1 MTDLAWLS
9 IDEASSLIRSRKL
22 SPVELTR
29 AALERI
35 LLLDAYPWCSEAV
48 FGCDMAGYLAKVTA
62 PAQVVIGA
70 KDGVRPYTE
79 RALEHFAVRPPYHVG
94 PDVLAMAELAPFF
107 AQRII
112 AFADALPG

>member
-1 MTDLAWLS
+1 VFAGFAS
-9 IDEASSLIRSRKL
+9 PGRPAEAA
-22 SPVELTR
+22 TR

-48 FGCDMAGYLAKVTA
+48 FGCDLAGYLRRLSA

-79 RALEHFAVRPPYHVG
+79 RALDVFDARPPYHVG

-107 AQRII
+107 AERII
-112 AFADALPG
+112 AFEAGLPS